1 MAAAAAIGITLFGAL
16 AANELLEIKPLLK
29 NYQRERIKTFLNPER
44 DLANGGY
51 NAYQSRL
58 AVGSGGLLGK
68 GLGQGTQNLLGF
80 LPQSVSNN
88 DFIFSVLAEETGFVG
103 AMALLTAYI
112 LLLYTI
118 LRSAFF
124 AQDSFAR
131 QSGIGI
137 AVLIFVHLFINIGMS
152 VGVTPITG
160 LPLPFLSYGG
170 SFVVSMMLAL
180 GFMQSV
186 YRRNILA
193 MEEDRELKN

>member
-1 MAAAAAIGITLFGAL
+1 M
-16 AANELLEIKPLLK
+16 
-29 NYQRERIKTFLNPER
+29 
-44 DLANGGY
+44 
-51 NAYQSRL
+51 
-58 AVGSGGLLGK
+58 
-68 GLGQGTQNLLGF
+68 
-80 LPQSVSNN
+80 
-88 DFIFSVLAEETGFVG
+88 LAEETGFVG
-103 AMALLTAYI
+103 AMALLAAYVV
-112 LLLYTI
+112 LLYTI

-186 YRRNILA
+186 YRRNILSK
-193 MEEDRELKN
+193 EEDREYTS